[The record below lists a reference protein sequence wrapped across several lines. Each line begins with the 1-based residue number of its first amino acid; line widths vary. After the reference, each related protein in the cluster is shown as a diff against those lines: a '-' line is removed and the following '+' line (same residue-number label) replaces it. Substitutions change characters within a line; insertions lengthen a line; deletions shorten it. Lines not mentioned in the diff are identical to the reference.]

1 MQAITRIQHIKW
13 FSIVFAIKLL
23 LFVFFAFQFY
33 QNYPAAQTTH
43 RFFIIDGET
52 GSYYAPIECMAEG
65 KGYSIKEAIPGTN
78 DFYYFPST
86 RRVPGIAVVY
96 YPLLKLFGINSA
108 RVAVIII
115 QFLLSTVSVYLLG
128 LIAFYLF
135 HSYLV
140 FAVTLLLYSISS
152 FVSIFDHYGISES
165 FSISFSIVGIYFSLR
180 ALETKSKLDYWWAGF
195 FLCWST
201 FIRPALGVSFP
212 AIGLIFLVHAFK
224 QKQFLSIKFFTQISY
239 FALPLI
245 LSLALWTSR
254 NYKVSGKIIPL
265 EDNVH
270 EVQVFAYDARLLSIW
285 DLIGAWGG
293 QITRW
298 SPNSMG
304 EYFLSRQQITSQEA
318 FSERMLNSQCN
329 FDSIKS
335 LQQNYIQSY
344 DRKISFEKRLV
355 LAHRV
360 TEQANRFKRAFKNEK
375 PFQYYIVSPLALT
388 GKFLYF
394 KTVSYLPFPELAKMS
409 FMQKAIKFGYI
420 IFFNLMLLGAAL
432 AAIWVI
438 ISGHTNARLLLL
450 YPLFYT
456 FVMIVIFI
464 ASEQRYVAPI
474 YPFFV
479 LYAAL
484 FLSKIIPKKF
494 ISKVKLV
501 SK

>member
-1 MQAITRIQHIKW
+1 MKPTLSRKQHIKW
-13 FSIVFAIKLL
+13 FILVFSVKLIQFL
-23 LFVFFAFQFY
+23 FFAYQFA
-33 QNYPAAQTTH
+33 QNYPANQTTN

-52 GSYYAPIECMAEG
+52 TSYYAPIENMADG
-65 KGYSIKEAIPGTN
+65 KGYSFKEEIPGSK
-78 DFYYFPST
+78 DFFYFPST
-86 RRVPGIAVVY
+86 RRVPGIAAIY
-96 YPLLKLFGINSA
+96 YPLLKFSNQETA
-108 RVAVIII
+108 RVAIIII
-115 QFLLSTVSVYLLG
+115 QFITGTISVYLLG

-135 HSYLV
+135 QSYLIYGIV
-140 FAVTLLLYSISS
+140 LLLYSLSS

-165 FSISFSIVGIYFSLR
+165 FSISFLVIGVYFSLK
-180 ALETKSKLDYWWAGF
+180 AIDEKSIWNYWWAGF

-212 AIGLIFLVHAFK
+212 AIGLIFLVHFGK
-224 QKQFLSIKFFTQISY
+224 QKQIFNVTFLKAIFLFG
-239 FALPLI
+239 LPLV
-245 LSLALWTSR
+245 LSLSFWTAR

-270 EVQVFAYDARLLSIW
+270 ETQMFAYDARLLSIW

-304 EYFLSRQQITSQEA
+304 EYFLSRQYIPHQDA
-318 FSERMLNSQCN
+318 FSERMLSSQCT

-335 LQQNYIQSY
+335 LQENYIKSH
-344 DRKISFEKRLV
+344 DRSLPFEQRLV

-360 TEQANRFKRAFKNEK
+360 VEQAYRFRKSFKEEK
-375 PFQYYIVSPLALT
+375 PFQYYFVSPLAMT

-394 KTVSYLPFPELAKMS
+394 KTVSYLPFPELSKMKGYH
-409 FMQKAIKFGYI
+409 KAIKIAYI
-420 IFFNLMLLGAAL
+420 LFFNVILVCAAAGAILVLRKGNTA
-432 AAIWVI
+432 
-438 ISGHTNARLLLL
+438 SKLLLCF
-450 YPLFYT
+450 PFFYT

-479 LYAAL
+479 VYAGAL
-484 FLSKIIPKKF
+484 IGKILPEKVLSKLNL
-494 ISKVKLV
+494 SE
-501 SK
+501 